1 MSSLREAIW
10 ELPDAIFADL
20 WEGEDAYLLVIDLP
34 GTTAE
39 TVDVRV
45 SEKQLRIEGRR
56 KKDIPPE
63 FQYRTENR
71 SLFIDIS
78 SPIPLD
84 ATGTEASATIQ
95 QGVLTLRLPKTH
107 RTEVAQV
114 PVTVTDR

>member
-20 WEGEDAYLLVIDLP
+20 WEGPDAYLLVIDLP
-34 GTTAE
+34 GATAE
-39 TVDVRV
+39 TVDLRV
-45 SEKQLRIEGRR
+45 SGNQLRIEARR

-63 FQYRTENR
+63 FQYRTESR
-71 SLFIDIS
+71 SLFTDIS

-95 QGVLTLRLPKTH
+95 RGVLTLRLPKTH
-107 RTEVAQV
+107 RTEGAKV
-114 PVTVTDR
+114 PITVD